1 VFGGR
6 DFEATEWAGAID
18 EEIMTR
24 RRKGANEGSEESLM
38 RVEKN
43 YYTVENGKERMKES
57 GRRHVAVSMQVRCRN
72 RLGRRMGH

>member
-24 RRKGANEGSEESLM
+24 RRKGANS
-38 RVEKN
+38 
-43 YYTVENGKERMKES
+43 YTVGNGKERMKER